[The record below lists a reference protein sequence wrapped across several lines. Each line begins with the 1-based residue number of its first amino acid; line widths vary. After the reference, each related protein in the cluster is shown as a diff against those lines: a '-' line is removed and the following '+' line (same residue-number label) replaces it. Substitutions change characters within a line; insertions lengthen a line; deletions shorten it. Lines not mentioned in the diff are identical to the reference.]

1 MKRRITYYALIAVVT
16 FLTGTILVPADA
28 RGGVNEQY
36 LYNLSDFHGMV
47 PYDSPRI
54 FIDSE
59 RNEVYVLYK
68 NSVDVFND
76 SGMEIFRFGYE
87 AESNNVIDLTI
98 DDRGDILV
106 LSYQGSNYRVVRC
119 NYRGEPGEAMVF
131 TGIPKEFASLM
142 PSRLVLRK
150 GRLYL
155 ADASAMKIIV
165 TDGNGQFLQGYDL
178 VSVLQLKEQDR
189 NNTGITGFSID
200 QDGNILFTI
209 PVLFSA
215 YRLSPDGAL
224 ASFGQPGSS
233 PGKFNIVGGIAA
245 DRHGNYLVTDVL
257 KSVIMVFDQDF
268 RFVKQ
273 FSTYGTGPGELIGP
287 KDLYIDTRDRLY
299 VTQGRK
305 RGVSVFRL
313 AYD

>member
-1 MKRRITYYALIAVVT
+1 MKRLITYYVLIAVAAV
-16 FLTGTILVPADA
+16 LTGAVLIPADA

-36 LYNLSDFHGMV
+36 LYNLSDFHGTV

-59 RNEVYVLYK
+59 RSEVYVLYK
-68 NSVDVFND
+68 NSVGVFND

-87 AESNNVIDLTI
+87 AESNNVMDLTI

-119 NYRGEPGEAMVF
+119 NYRGEPGDAMVF
-131 TGIPKEFASLM
+131 TDIPKEFASLM

-150 GRLYL
+150 GKLYL
-155 ADASAMKIIV
+155 ADSGAMKIIV
-165 TDGNGQFLQGYDL
+165 TDGNGRFLQGYDL

-209 PVLFSA
+209 PVLFSGF
-215 YRLSPDGAL
+215 RLSPDGTAE
-224 ASFGQPGSS
+224 SFGQPGSS
-233 PGKFNIVGGIAA
+233 PGKFNIIGGIAA

-257 KSVIMVFDQDF
+257 KSVIMVFDRDF
-268 RFVKQ
+268 KFLKQ
-273 FSTYGTGPGELIGP
+273 FSTYGTRPGELVGP
-287 KDLYIDTRDRLY
+287 KDLYIDAQDRVY